1 MWLVREA
8 KSVGLVRCLAWYLAW
23 CSVCWIEQ
31 AVCLNNRG
39 LMAARSTSR
48 ALSIP
53 YDIAES
59 LGVENQVKKA
69 DCKLAC

>member
-8 KSVGLVRCLAWYLAW
+8 KSTSLVGCLVWCLVSGYWFQQIA
-23 CSVCWIEQ
+23 
-31 AVCLNNRG
+31 CLNNRG

-59 LGVENQVKKA
+59 LGVENQVKA
-69 DCKLAC
+69 VF

>member
-8 KSVGLVRCLAWYLAW
+8 KSICLLWYLV
-23 CSVCWIEQ
+23 SVYWTGRT
-31 AVCLNNRG
+31 ACLNNRG

-59 LGVENQVKKA
+59 LGVENQVKA
-69 DCKLAC
+69 SSEAG

>member
-8 KSVGLVRCLAWYLAW
+8 RSLYWIWSLV
-23 CSVCWIEQ
+23 
-31 AVCLNNRG
+31 AVYGVQRIACLNNRG

-59 LGVENQVKKA
+59 LGVENQVNA
-69 DCKLAC
+69 GTRPGVEL